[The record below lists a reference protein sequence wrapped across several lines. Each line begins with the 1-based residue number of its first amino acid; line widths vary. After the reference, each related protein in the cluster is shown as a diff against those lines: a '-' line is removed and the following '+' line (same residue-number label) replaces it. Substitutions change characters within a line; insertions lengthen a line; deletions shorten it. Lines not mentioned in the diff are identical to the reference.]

1 MIKLVA
7 SDIDGTLLPEGT
19 DQMNPEIYDAI
30 RRLKEKGIQFVGAS
44 GRQYESMYHVFEPV
58 ADDMIFIAENGTN
71 VMQQGKNISF
81 VPLKEEFALEVIQ
94 FIHAQED
101 CRIILTA
108 PESMYA
114 EGRENDEFM
123 DWLIHG
129 YHNKVLAIDDIT
141 KKCARTNKISL
152 YHPGSAE
159 KLAEKAKE
167 QFGSRMHVTLAGRT
181 WVDFMAEGTDKGA
194 ALALLQEKLGISR
207 EETMAFGDNCNDI
220 GMLRQAGESYAVA
233 NGHPLLKETAKYVT
247 APIEE
252 DGVLRVIRERLLQTG
267 HAGA

>member
-19 DQMNPEIYDAI
+19 DQINPEIYNAI
-30 RRLKEKGIQFVGAS
+30 RKLKERGIQFVGAS

-71 VMQQGKNISF
+71 MMQHGKNIAF
-81 VPLKEEFALEVIQ
+81 VPLKEEDAVDVIQ
-94 FIHAQED
+94 FVRGQEG
-101 CRIILTA
+101 CRLILST

-114 EGRENDEFM
+114 EGGGQDEFM

-129 YHNKVLAIDDIT
+129 YHNKVRAMDDVM

-152 YHPGSAE
+152 YHPDGAE
-159 KLAEKAKE
+159 KLAEEAKKR
-167 QFGSRMHVTLAGRT
+167 FGGRMHVTLAGT
-181 WVDFMAEGTDKGA
+181 AWVDFMAEGTDKGA
-194 ALALLQEKLGISR
+194 ALAMLQEALGISR

-233 NGHPLLKETAKYVT
+233 SAHPLLKEAAKYVT

-252 DGVLRVIRERLLQTG
+252 DGVLKVIRERLL
-267 HAGA
+267 